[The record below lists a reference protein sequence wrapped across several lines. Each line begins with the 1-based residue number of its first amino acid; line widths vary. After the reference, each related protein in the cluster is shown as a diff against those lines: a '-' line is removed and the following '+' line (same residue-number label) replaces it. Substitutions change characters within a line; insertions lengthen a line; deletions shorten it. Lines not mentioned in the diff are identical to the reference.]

1 MNEQII
7 FDGHK
12 FTKDKKTGYYLKTTL
27 PRKRL
32 HIYVW
37 EYYNNCKVPK
47 GFDIHH
53 KDQNKD
59 NNDISN
65 LECISRSRHNKLH
78 GELLTEEQREKR
90 RQNMDINARPAA
102 IEWHKSQDGRDWHK
116 EQYKDSLG
124 KYNAIKTKKKCEYCG
139 AEYETV
145 EHGNNKF
152 CSNKCK
158 SAWRRASGIDNIE
171 KTCEYCGKTFIS
183 NKYHKTRFCSNV
195 CAGRAV
201 SGSKRTLL

>member
-1 MNEQII
+1 MKQII

-12 FTKDKKTGYYLKTTL
+12 FTKDEKTGYYLKTTL
-27 PRKRL
+27 PRTRL

-53 KDQNKD
+53 KDMNKD

-78 GELLTEEQREKR
+78 GELLTEEQREKKR
-90 RQNMDINARPAA
+90 KNMDINARPAA
-102 IEWHKSQDGRDWHK
+102 IEWHKSEEGRAWHK
-116 EQYKDSLG
+116 EQYSKTLG
-124 KYNAIKTKKKCEYCG
+124 SVNRKKVKMICEYCG
-139 AEYETV
+139 AEYETYSN
-145 EHGNNKF
+145 ENNRF
-152 CSNKCK
+152 CSNNCK
-158 SAWRRASGIDNIE
+158 SAWRRDSGIDNVE

-183 NKYHKTRFCSNV
+183 NKYYKSRFCSNT
-195 CAGRAV
+195 CASMAFT
-201 SGSKRTLL
+201 GSKRTLS